1 MEGKCTFGCTSFPR
15 CISFLLLLFLLLLL
29 EVYFLQ
35 FELVAEVPLE
45 PPRMSLTEEEQAA
58 KPAALV
64 WALLLFGDLAPEE

>member
-1 MEGKCTFGCTSFPR
+1 MHFWLHFV
-15 CISFLLLLFLLLLL
+15 SFLLLLFLLLL

-64 WALLLFGDLAPEE
+64 WALLLFGDLAPE